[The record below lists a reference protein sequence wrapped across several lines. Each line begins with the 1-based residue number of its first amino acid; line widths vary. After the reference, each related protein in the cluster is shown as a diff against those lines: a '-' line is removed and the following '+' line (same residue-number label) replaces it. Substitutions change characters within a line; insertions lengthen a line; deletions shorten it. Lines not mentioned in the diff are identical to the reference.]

1 MAQKVKLTKVQEE
14 IVSFLGINLKK
25 KTPKGWYICPCPFC
39 DSEKFG
45 VRLNDKGG
53 KYNNEVSFNCFSGK
67 CQEHG
72 WEGQL
77 LALFGKEHL
86 VGQREFISSPRQK
99 LVTMEELEM
108 EGEDNEVIERTPPL
122 GWQRAEYH
130 PYLIKRGWDMWQ
142 FESYKVGITKR
153 YRALRDYVV
162 ILIQQGGKDVGY
174 VGRST
179 WNSEKIDEH
188 NARAKEHNKTA
199 HEDDRISSHPKYSNE
214 GGVFFERIIWG
225 VDEITENTE
234 TIIIV
239 EGPFDKTNTDK
250 QLQVNLSDKVKC
262 ICTFGK
268 KISDSQ
274 ISILQDAVRKFDK
287 NSHKG
292 KNKSDKSGK
301 IPDKRLILMYDPEAI
316 DSSKQYGAEL
326 SKVFDRV
333 EIAKVPE
340 GRDPG
345 DMTRTQ
351 FDKTLAE
358 TVSPLAFFTRMVGSE
373 IKDKK
378 RIKFNTYNK
387 K

>member
-1 MAQKVKLTKVQEE
+1 MVQRVKLTKIQEE
-14 IVSFLGINLKK
+14 IVNYLGINLKK

-39 DSEKFG
+39 DSDKFG

-53 KYNNEVSFNCFSGK
+53 KYKNEVSFNCFSGK

-99 LVTMEELEM
+99 LITMEELEM
-108 EGEDNEVIERTPPL
+108 EDEDNEVIERIPPL
-122 GWQRAEYH
+122 GWKRTEYH

-142 FESYKVGITKR
+142 FESYKVGITER
-153 YRALRDYVV
+153 YRALKDYVV

-179 WNSEKIDEH
+179 WDSNRIDEH
-188 NARAKEHNKTA
+188 NAKAKEHNKTA
-199 HEDDRISSHPKYSNE
+199 HEDDRMSMHPKYSNE

-250 QLQVNLSDKVKC
+250 QLQVNLSEKVKC

-268 KISDSQ
+268 KISESQ
-274 ISILQDAVRKFDK
+274 ISNLQERIKYLE
-287 NSHKG
+287 
-292 KNKSDKSGK
+292 NKSDKGTQ

-316 DSSKQYGAEL
+316 ESSKQYGAEL
-326 SKVFDRV
+326 SKVFDKV
-333 EIAKVPE
+333 EIAKVPW
-340 GRDPG
+340 GKDPG
-345 DMTRTQ
+345 DMTRAE
-351 FDKTLAE
+351 FDKTIAE

-373 IKDKK
+373 IKDKV